1 MAVKNSNGK
10 RSFFEVV
17 FRGKPK
23 VVRAF
28 MTGFLYGTVEDASV
42 YYNYTDGVFHEGKKE
57 KMIEKLGLRG
67 IDCHAI
73 VDKETSTY
81 LKKMTKRILADTGLE
96 ITSHRGIRSASMDI
110 DFHAYAPKYNA
121 EIVELV
127 KNLPAGL
134 RLEGYQHDVKLD
146 PSAKGVEAY
155 TAVHDYVASGKGT
168 IVGQIDLLIEFK
180 RTLTRFPLLNSKDI
194 TLKMA

>member
-1 MAVKNSNGK
+1 MAVKKSNGK
-10 RSFFEVV
+10 RSFYEVV
-17 FRGKPK
+17 FQGKPK

-28 MTGFLYGTVEDASV
+28 MTGFLYGTVENASV

-57 KMIEKLGLRG
+57 KVIEKLGLRG
-67 IDCHAI
+67 TDCHVI

-81 LKKMTKRILADTGLE
+81 LKKMTKQILADTGLA
-96 ITSHRGIRSASMDI
+96 ITSHRGIRSASMEI
-110 DFHAYAPKYNA
+110 EFNAYAPKYND

-134 RLEGYQHDVKLD
+134 RLDGYTHDVKLD

-155 TAVHDYVASGKGT
+155 SAVHHYEACGKGS
-168 IVGQIDLLIEFK
+168 IVGQVDVLIEFK
-180 RTLTRFPLLNSKDI
+180 RTVAKFPLLDARDI
-194 TLKMA
+194 ILKMA

>member
-10 RSFFEVV
+10 RSFYEVV
-17 FRGKPK
+17 FQGKPK

-28 MTGFLYGTVEDASV
+28 MTGFLYGTVENASV
-42 YYNYTDGVFHEGKKE
+42 YYNYIDGVFHEGKKE

-67 IDCHAI
+67 VDCHLI

-81 LKKMTKRILADTGLE
+81 LKKMAKRILADTGLD
-96 ITSHRGIRSASMDI
+96 ITAHRGIRSASMEF
-110 DFHAYAPKYNA
+110 DFQAYAPKYDG

-134 RLEGYQHDVKLD
+134 RLVDYKHDVKLD

-155 TAVHDYVASGKGT
+155 SAVHHYESSGKGT
-168 IVGQIDLLIEFK
+168 IVGQIDILIEFK
-180 RTLTRFPLLNSKDI
+180 RTLGKYPLLNAKEI
-194 TLKMA
+194 ILKMA